1 MGWGEEGETVWE
13 ESGGGSIWEGE
24 RGGEESKGV

>member
-13 ESGGGSIWEGE
+13 ESEGGSIWEGE
-24 RGGEESKGV
+24 RGGEESIGV